1 MSFKHRTNDHPSHRV
16 GASLA
21 RALGLSLLVGG
32 LAVGT
37 GCDST
42 ATLFPQKVN
51 FQRAMI
57 VSAYPGLKNA
67 DGSWKRQCG
76 PGPVTGII
84 TNVALLSTQ
93 RKTSTDSS
101 ETEDR
106 DLSIRPGDVIDTR
119 VVEGSLPDDINLTH
133 EGHLDYTLDCL
144 EPQPARAT
152 GSDCQARGGTVPSVQ
167 LDQVTYVDYAAR
179 RAGQDIMILIDQS
192 GSTSGLVDATKNNIE
207 AHTGNFEIPSN
218 FGSLASD
225 GTNLRLAAA
234 RRLIRT
240 LNSEDRFGVLAFGE
254 DINLKVP
261 CQDAQG
267 DVQTDLDLC
276 FGARNTDIWLQ
287 GDKSLDSLAGTGQGR
302 SNMWVA
308 VDKAYEFLKN
318 RTLTKEDKER
328 GVHIVVLTDGPDTCS
343 QSENRGA
350 CQAACSTTDEQ
361 TVLNKIETDFNDP
374 NALKIHVHF
383 IQFESRGYTGR
394 DPRQLEVSCYSGGQ
408 YQYVNSNQFSSTNV
422 TPLQEALETAVIN
435 VRYMLMGYWQLA
447 SEVPAYQN
455 NAAAPTGT
463 LPGSLYA
470 LSGLLKVKP
479 SSNMVKTERPFP
491 FDVGQGEL
499 ADSATNWDRRPVVR
513 KPCTAATDC
522 GAAAGAGGACTIIC
536 SEETLTCPGT
546 DPSAGITAPDT
557 FSCVQPSGS
566 DGSCCQGQCIGLGE
580 SCATCTQ

>member
-1 MSFKHRTNDHPSHRV
+1 VSFKHCTQDHHPRRARTL
-16 GASLA
+16 AA

-57 VSAYPGLKNA
+57 VSAYPGLKKN
-67 DGSWKRQCG
+67 DGTWARQCG
-76 PGPVTGII
+76 PGQVSGII

-93 RKTSTDSS
+93 RKTADGASGGVDS
-101 ETEDR
+101 

-119 VVEGSLPDDINLTH
+119 VVQGGLPDDINLTN
-133 EGHLDYTLDCL
+133 EGHLEYDLDCL
-144 EPQPARAT
+144 EPQPARGT
-152 GSDCQARGGTVPSVQ
+152 GDSCQARGGTVPSAQ
-167 LDQVTYVDYAAR
+167 LDEVTYVDYAER
-179 RAGQDIMILIDQS
+179 RAGHDIMILVDQS
-192 GSTSGLVDATKNNIE
+192 GSTSGLVDATAGNIE
-207 AHTGNFEIPSN
+207 ARTGDFEIPPN

-225 GTNLRLAAA
+225 ATNIRLTAA

-254 DINLKVP
+254 DINLDVP

-267 DVQTDLDLC
+267 DVAGDLELC
-276 FGARNTDIWLQ
+276 FGARNTDIWFGQ
-287 GDKSLDSLAGTGQGR
+287 TGLDGLAGSGKGR
-302 SNMWVA
+302 SNLWVA
-308 VDKAYEFLKN
+308 VDRAYDFLKN
-318 RTLTKEDKER
+318 RDLSADEKKR
-328 GVHIVVLTDGPDTCS
+328 GMHIVVLTDGPDTCS

-350 CQAACSTTDEQ
+350 CQAACSNTSAQD
-361 TVLNKIETDFNDP
+361 VLSKIESDFGDP

-383 IQFESRGYTGR
+383 IQFESRGYAGR
-394 DPRQLEVSCYSGGQ
+394 DPRQIEVACYSGGQ
-408 YQYVNSNQFSSTNV
+408 YQYLNSNQFSSVQT
-422 TPLQEALETAVIN
+422 TALQEALETAVIN

-455 NAAAPTGT
+455 NAAPPTGT

-470 LSGLLKVKP
+470 MSGLLKVKP

-499 ADSATNWDRRPVVR
+499 AETATNWDRRPVVR
-513 KPCTAATDC
+513 KPCTGATDC
-522 GAAAGAGGACTIIC
+522 GAAAGAGGPCTIIC
-536 SEETLTCPGT
+536 SEETLVCPGS
-546 DPSAGITAPDT
+546 DPAAGITAPDT
-557 FSCVQPSGS
+557 FACVQSSGD
-566 DGSCCQGQCIGLGE
+566 DGYCCAGDCIGLGQTCA
-580 SCATCTQ
+580 SCDN